1 MVLVRKL
8 KTLFRL
14 RKKSTRVMLH
24 EVLLEQA
31 IRRHPAKG
39 VRHGLHD

>member
-1 MVLVRKL
+1 MVLVQKL
-8 KTLFRL
+8 KKLFRV
-14 RKKSTRVMLH
+14 RKKSAKVILH